1 MRKLS
6 RMEANKEVRRVL
18 NRHYVDLSYCQ
29 YSVAGLE
36 IRITGWLCKID
47 SSDFSATHIEGM
59 VQEFQRRLPGY
70 YVSGDT
76 DNWNFT
82 TEHISYLG
90 SKNEDANGGYF
101 ATVEEEEVVYDYES
115 EAS

>member
-1 MRKLS
+1 MKKLS

-18 NRHYVDLSYCQ
+18 SRHYVDLSYCQ

-47 SSDFSATHIEGM
+47 SSDFSASHIEGI
-59 VQEFQRRLPGY
+59 VHEFQRRLPGY
-70 YVSGDT
+70 YVAGET
-76 DNWNFT
+76 DNWCFNT
-82 TEHISYLG
+82 DHISYKGQQDKALP
-90 SKNEDANGGYF
+90 NGQYF
-101 ATVEEEEVVYDYES
+101 ESNEEETDYES

>member
-18 NRHYVDLSYCQ
+18 TRHYVDMSYCQ
-29 YSVAGLE
+29 YSVAGLD

-47 SSDFSATHIEGM
+47 SSEFSSVNIESM
-59 VQEFQRRLPGY
+59 IQEFQRRLPGY
-70 YVSGDT
+70 CISGDL
-76 DNWNFT
+76 DNWNFGT
-82 TEHISYLG
+82 DHISRLA
-90 SKNEDANGGYF
+90 K
-101 ATVEEEEVVYDYES
+101 EEEESTYFANTEDYDYDS